1 MRTKSSHVTV
11 DGLQIEVIRKDIK
24 HLHLRIY
31 PPDGHIRVSAPRR
44 ARDRD
49 VRAFVRAKKDWI
61 SLHLDRLRAKP
72 DESAPKY
79 ESGETHLYQGRPYQL
94 RVIVRNARPRVTL
107 RGKGIIEM
115 TVPLFT
121 DPLFR
126 QQVLAEWYRARLK
139 EAMPALVAKWQAIAA
154 VDVAE
159 WRVKRMRTRWGS
171 CNPQARRIWVNLELA
186 KRPVRCL
193 EYVIVHE
200 MVHLLERRHN
210 ARFYSLL
217 DEFFPGWREVRAELN
232 EAPPG

>member
-1 MRTKSSHVTV
+1 VGDGGTMRTKTSYITV
-11 DGLQIEVIRKDIK
+11 EGLRIEVIRKDIK

-31 PPDGHIRVSAPRR
+31 APDGRIRVSAPRR

-49 VRAFVRAKKDWI
+49 VRAFVRAKMAWI
-61 SLHLDRLRAKP
+61 RRHQARLRARP

-107 RGKGIIEM
+107 RGRGTIEM
-115 TVPLFT
+115 AVPLFT

-126 QQVLAEWYRARLK
+126 EQVLVEWYRARLK
-139 EAMPALVAKWQAIAA
+139 EAMPALVAKWQAVVG

-159 WRVKRMRTRWGS
+159 WRVKRMRT
-171 CNPQARRIWVNLELA
+171 QLA

-200 MVHLLERRHN
+200 MVHMLERRHN
-210 ARFYSLL
+210 ARFYAFL
-217 DEFFPGWREVRAELN
+217 DEFFPGWREVRAELKQ
-232 EAPPG
+232 ATLGQAAQ